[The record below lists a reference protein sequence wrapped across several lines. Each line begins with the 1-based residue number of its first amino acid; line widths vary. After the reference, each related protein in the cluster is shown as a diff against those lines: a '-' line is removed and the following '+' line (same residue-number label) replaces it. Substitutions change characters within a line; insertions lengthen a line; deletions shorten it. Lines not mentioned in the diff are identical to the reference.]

1 MNTTALAAPGNAAPP
16 AQVVTV
22 TQPASLGTRLQA
34 LPRRKQLGLGVGLL
48 LLLALIVYLAG
59 QGRQGDFRPLFT
71 GLSDKDGGAIAAQLA
86 QQQVPHRIEAG
97 GTILVPAA
105 QVYDVRMRLAAA
117 GLPKGSLV
125 GFELLDKPSLGQT
138 QFNER
143 LNFQRALEGEL
154 TRTITAL
161 ADVSDARVHLA
172 LPQQNGFFRE
182 QQKPSASVMLQLRG
196 GRTLDRAQVAGIVHL
211 VSSSVPELKPAAV
224 SVLDQTGKL
233 LSDAE
238 GQGLSL
244 GLDAQQQ
251 QYKNQLEVSLTRR
264 IEALLEPIVGPGNL
278 RATVTAD
285 LDFSQ
290 TEQTSEVFAPNQGE
304 QAKQTLRSHMVNES
318 RNGAGNGQ
326 PTGIPGAVSN
336 QPPVPA
342 QAPVNGAAAPLQG
355 APQAQGT
362 GANAGG
368 AGRRD
373 ETRNYEVD
381 KTVRVTRLG
390 SGEVRRLNAAV
401 VLNHR
406 SSTDAKGKT
415 SSAPLPEAEIE
426 RVTQLVR
433 EAIGFNEQRGD
444 SLRVV
449 TSAFVKP
456 EVQEYSLPL
465 WQQPWA
471 RDLFASGA
479 VPLALVLIALIV
491 VFGLVRPAIK
501 AAFPPAV
508 LVEEKVPAGA
518 TLSEVV
524 GDTPALGS
532 NADLLGL
539 PALEAPIDATK
550 LERARLFTQGN
561 PLAVANV
568 VRAWMNGEEP
578 SES

>member
-16 AQVVTV
+16 VQVVTV

-34 LPRRKQLGLGVGLL
+34 LPRRSQLGLGVGLL

-251 QYKNQLEVSLTRR
+251 QYKNQLEASLTRR

-342 QAPVNGAAAPLQG
+342 QAPVNGASAPLQG
-355 APQAQGT
+355 APQVQGT

-381 KTVRVTRLG
+381 NGRRSRAWAKTAAILLMRPRRGRGAPRSSSTWRPRKCSASWRDHRQAPEEVVTRERCG
-390 SGEVRRLNAAV
+390 QGAGHASRTRRHAEHAGGR
-401 VLNHR
+401 HR
-406 SSTDAKGKT
+406 
-415 SSAPLPEAEIE
+415 
-426 RVTQLVR
+426 RVR
-433 EAIGFNEQRGD
+433 EDRCCAR
-444 SLRVV
+444 R
-449 TSAFVKP
+449 
-456 EVQEYSLPL
+456 
-465 WQQPWA
+465 WA
-471 RDLFASGA
+471 RT
-479 VPLALVLIALIV
+479 
-491 VFGLVRPAIK
+491 RP
-501 AAFPPAV
+501 
-508 LVEEKVPAGA
+508 
-518 TLSEVV
+518 TC
-524 GDTPALGS
+524 
-532 NADLLGL
+532 
-539 PALEAPIDATK
+539 
-550 LERARLFTQGN
+550 
-561 PLAVANV
+561 
-568 VRAWMNGEEP
+568 
-578 SES
+578 

>member
-34 LPRRKQLGLGVGLL
+34 LPRRSQLGLGVGLL

-318 RNGAGNGQ
+318 RNGAGNGLA
-326 PTGIPGAVSN
+326 TGIPGAVSN

-355 APQAQGT
+355 APQGA

>member
-342 QAPVNGAAAPLQG
+342 QAPVNGACGAAAGCASTTGDRRQCGRRRPARRDAQLRGRQDRARDAPGQRRG
-355 APQAQGT
+355 APPERRRGAQPPLKH
-362 GANAGG
+362 
-368 AGRRD
+368 RRQ
-373 ETRNYEVD
+373 
-381 KTVRVTRLG
+381 G
-390 SGEVRRLNAAV
+390 QG
-401 VLNHR
+401 
-406 SSTDAKGKT
+406 
-415 SSAPLPEAEIE
+415 
-426 RVTQLVR
+426 
-433 EAIGFNEQRGD
+433 
-444 SLRVV
+444 
-449 TSAFVKP
+449 
-456 EVQEYSLPL
+456 
-465 WQQPWA
+465 
-471 RDLFASGA
+471 
-479 VPLALVLIALIV
+479 
-491 VFGLVRPAIK
+491 
-501 AAFPPAV
+501 
-508 LVEEKVPAGA
+508 
-518 TLSEVV
+518 
-524 GDTPALGS
+524 
-532 NADLLGL
+532 
-539 PALEAPIDATK
+539 
-550 LERARLFTQGN
+550 LERALARGRDRARNATGARSHRLQRAAWRLAARGDQRLREARGAGVQ
-561 PLAVANV
+561 PAAVA
-568 VRAWMNGEEP
+568 AALGA
-578 SES
+578 

>member
-1 MNTTALAAPGNAAPP
+1 MNSALAIPGATAPA
-16 AQVVTV
+16 AQVVAA
-22 TQPASLGTRLQA
+22 PATLTARLQA
-34 LPRRKQLGLGVGLL
+34 LPRRHQWGLGLGLL
-48 LLLALIVYLAG
+48 LLAALLVFLPSWSAQADY
-59 QGRQGDFRPLFT
+59 RPVFT

-86 QQQVPHRIEAG
+86 QQQVPYRMDAG
-97 GTILVPAA
+97 GTVLVPAN

-161 ADVSDARVHLA
+161 ADVMDARVHLA
-172 LPQQNGFFRE
+172 MPQQNGFFRE
-182 QQKPSASVMLQLRG
+182 QQKPSASVMLHLRG
-196 GRTLDRAQVAGIVHL
+196 GRVLERSQIAGIVHL
-211 VSSSVPELKPAAV
+211 VSSSVPELQPSAV
-224 SVLDQTGKL
+224 SVLDQTGTL
-233 LSDAE
+233 LSNND
-238 GQGLSL
+238 QIGLAL

-251 QYKNQLEVSLTRR
+251 LHKGQLEITLTRR

-290 TEQTSEVFAPNQGE
+290 TELTSEAFAPNQG
-304 QAKQTLRSHMVNES
+304 ASAAQTLRSQVVNES
-318 RNGAGNGQ
+318 TNGGTGGAGPGGVV
-326 PTGIPGAVSN
+326 PSGIPGATTN
-336 QPPVPA
+336 QPPAQA
-342 QAPVNGAAAPLQG
+342 QAPINGASAPLQG
-355 APQAQGT
+355 S
-362 GANAGG
+362 GG
-368 AGRRD
+368 AAPSSSRRD

-381 KTVRVTRLG
+381 KTVRVTRQA

-406 SSTDAKGKT
+406 TKTDAKGKT
-415 SSAPLPEAEIE
+415 TTEPLPEAEIE

-433 EAIGFNEQRGD
+433 EAIGFSERRGD
-444 SLRVV
+444 SLRVIS
-449 TSAFVKP
+449 SAFVKP
-456 EVQEYSLPL
+456 EVVEPSLPL

-471 RDLFASGA
+471 RDLFTTGA
-479 VPLALVLIALIV
+479 VPATLVLIALIV
-491 VFGLVRPAIK
+491 VFGMVRPAIK
-501 AAFPPAV
+501 AAYPDAV
-508 LVEEKVPAGA
+508 VVESKVPAGA

-524 GDTPALGS
+524 GDTPAL
-532 NADLLGL
+532 APPDTLGL

-550 LERARLFTQGN
+550 LERARMFAQGN

-568 VRAWMNGEEP
+568 VRAWMAGEEP
-578 SES
+578 MSN

>member
-1 MNTTALAAPGNAAPP
+1 MNTAVAAPLSSPP
-16 AQVVTV
+16 PVEVVV
-22 TQPASLGTRLQA
+22 QPLTLGQRLQA
-34 LPRRKQLGLGVGLL
+34 MPRRSQISLALGLVLLLGLL
-48 LLLALIVYLAG
+48 LMLPRWTS
-59 QGRQGDFRPLFT
+59 QGELRPLFT

-97 GTILVPAA
+97 GTILVPAG
-105 QVYDVRMRLAAA
+105 QVYDLRMKLAAA
-117 GLPKGSLV
+117 GLPKGSLM

-161 ADVSDARVHLA
+161 ADVMDARVHLA
-172 LPQQNGFFRE
+172 MPQQNGFFRE

-196 GRTLDRAQVAGIVHL
+196 GRSLDRAQVAGIVHL
-211 VSSSVPELKPAAV
+211 VSSSVPELQPGSV

-233 LSDAE
+233 LSSPSDGHTA
-238 GQGLSL
+238 L
-244 GLDAQQQ
+244 GLDEQQQ
-251 QYKNQLEVSLTRR
+251 QYKGQLESNLARR

-290 TEQTSEVFAPNQGE
+290 TEQTSEVFAPNQG
-304 QAKQTLRSHMVNES
+304 QNAKQTLRSQVLNES
-318 RNGAGNGQ
+318 SNGAGNGL
-326 PTGIPGAVSN
+326 PTGVPGAVSN

-342 QAPVNGAAAPLQG
+342 QAPINGASAPLQG
-355 APQAQGT
+355 AQQEAGN
-362 GANAGG
+362 GAAN
-368 AGRRD
+368 RRD

-381 KTVRVTRLG
+381 KTVRVTRQAV
-390 SGEVRRLNAAV
+390 GEVRRLNAAV

-406 SSTDAKGKT
+406 TRTDPRGKT
-415 SSAPLPEAEIE
+415 STEALPEAEIE

-449 TSAFVKP
+449 SSAFVKP
-456 EVQEYSLPL
+456 EEQEFSLPL

-471 RDLFASGA
+471 RDFFSMGA
-479 VPLALVLIALIV
+479 VPLALVLIAAII
-491 VFGLVRPAIK
+491 VFGMVRPAIK
-501 AAFPPAV
+501 AAYPEQ
-508 LVEEKVPAGA
+508 LVIEEKVPAGA

-524 GDTPALGS
+524 GDTPAAAP
-532 NADLLGL
+532 ADQLGL

-550 LERARLFTQGN
+550 LERARMFAQGN

-568 VRAWMNGEEP
+568 VRAWMAGEEP
-578 SES
+578 EGV

>member
-264 IEALLEPIVGPGNL
+264 IEALLEPIVGPGNSACHGHRRSGL
-278 RATVTAD
+278 QPDRTDQRGVCPQPGRAGQAD
-285 LDFSQ
+285 
-290 TEQTSEVFAPNQGE
+290 
-304 QAKQTLRSHMVNES
+304 
-318 RNGAGNGQ
+318 
-326 PTGIPGAVSN
+326 
-336 QPPVPA
+336 PA
-342 QAPVNGAAAPLQG
+342 QPHGQ
-355 APQAQGT
+355 
-362 GANAGG
+362 
-368 AGRRD
+368 
-373 ETRNYEVD
+373 
-381 KTVRVTRLG
+381 
-390 SGEVRRLNAAV
+390 
-401 VLNHR
+401 
-406 SSTDAKGKT
+406 
-415 SSAPLPEAEIE
+415 
-426 RVTQLVR
+426 
-433 EAIGFNEQRGD
+433 
-444 SLRVV
+444 
-449 TSAFVKP
+449 
-456 EVQEYSLPL
+456 
-465 WQQPWA
+465 
-471 RDLFASGA
+471 
-479 VPLALVLIALIV
+479 
-491 VFGLVRPAIK
+491 
-501 AAFPPAV
+501 
-508 LVEEKVPAGA
+508 
-518 TLSEVV
+518 
-524 GDTPALGS
+524 
-532 NADLLGL
+532 
-539 PALEAPIDATK
+539 
-550 LERARLFTQGN
+550 
-561 PLAVANV
+561 
-568 VRAWMNGEEP
+568 
-578 SES
+578 